1 MANVG
6 MILIRFVLILLR
18 THHPTPS
25 QIDQGS
31 RWVLAIW
38 WRIALYLLH
47 CTDGFINLFEVFWLY
62 LI

>member
-47 CTDGFINLFEVFWLY
+47 CTATSGMDLL
-62 LI
+62 